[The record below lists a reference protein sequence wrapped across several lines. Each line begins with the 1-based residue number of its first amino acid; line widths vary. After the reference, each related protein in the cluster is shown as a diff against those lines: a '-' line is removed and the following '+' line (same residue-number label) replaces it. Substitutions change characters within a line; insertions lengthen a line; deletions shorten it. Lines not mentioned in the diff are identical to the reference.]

1 MVPWKLMETL
11 AEASDIFFQSR
22 AKHEKTNRNPA
33 EILQEPSQSSTGS
46 FKDLRATYIRKPT
59 ETPRKPS
66 HSPKN

>member
-22 AKHEKTNRNPA
+22 DRNPA

-46 FKDLRATYIRKPT
+46 FKDLRTT
-59 ETPRKPS
+59 
-66 HSPKN
+66 